1 MNSCIVGVTN
11 IGYANERR
19 NEVPKLAVAGRGAG
33 TARWWALAWIS
44 VTQLRMVVD
53 GTVMNIAVPSA
64 QADLGLSDVQ
74 RQWVIT
80 IYVLAF
86 GSMLLLGGRI
96 SDVIGRRRALLI
108 GLAGFT
114 LASIAG
120 GLAVSGE
127 MLIAARAIRGL
138 FGALV
143 TPSALALMSL
153 TFPDGPDRTRAFGV
167 IGTIM
172 GSGSG
177 IGVLLGGILTDS
189 WGWRWALLIN
199 VPIAVAAGIG
209 LLLSLTADARGTGGI
224 DVTGGVL
231 SIAGLTAPTL
241 GLTTAETSGWA
252 SPSTIGL
259 LGGGVLV
266 LAGFVV
272 WQRRTAT
279 PLMPLSLFAERLRSA
294 TFASMLAWGVAILP
308 AFLFL
313 SVYLQQ
319 IAGFTPLLTGLAFLP
334 YTAAILITV
343 RLVRPALT
351 AVPPSVFLAAGLAVL
366 AVALLVLSFL
376 HADAPYW
383 SHVLPVFVLLG
394 LGTGCV
400 QPAANS
406 AATHRA
412 GPASGVAGAVAS
424 TAQQVGSS
432 LGLAL
437 LGTIAATTTAA
448 ALATTPG
455 SEADTA
461 IVSGYNAASLTGAA
475 ILAVAAVAVLAG
487 LRPTRN
493 RREQG

>member
-1 MNSCIVGVTN
+1 MTGQIVST
-11 IGYANERR
+11 RS
-19 NEVPKLAVAGRGAG
+19 AG
-33 TARWWALAWIS
+33 TARWWALGWIS
-44 VTQLRMVVD
+44 VTQLMMVVD

-64 QADLGLSDVQ
+64 QTDLGLSDVQ

-80 IYVLAF
+80 VYVLTF
-86 GSMLLLGGRI
+86 GSMLLLGGRV

-114 LASIAG
+114 LASTAG

-127 MLIAARAIRGL
+127 MLIAARATQGL

-143 TPSALALMSL
+143 TPSALALLSV
-153 TFPDGPDRTRAFGV
+153 TFPEGQDRARAFGV
-167 IGTIM
+167 FGTIM

-177 IGVLLGGILTDS
+177 IGVLLGGVLTDS

-209 LLLSLTADARGTGGI
+209 LLLSLTADARGTGRV

-231 SIAGLTAPTL
+231 SIAGLTALTL
-241 GLTTAETSGWA
+241 GFTNAESSGWGSA
-252 SPSTIGL
+252 STIGL
-259 LGGGVLV
+259 LVGGVLV
-266 LAGFVV
+266 LAGFVC
-272 WQRRTAT
+272 WQRRTRT
-279 PLMPLSLFAERLRSA
+279 PLMPLSLFAERLRTA
-294 TFASMLAWGVAILP
+294 AFASMLAWGVAILP

-319 IAGFTPLLTGLAFLP
+319 IAGFTPLLTGLSFLP
-334 YTAAILITV
+334 YTAAILVTV

-351 AVPPSVFLAAGLAVL
+351 AVPPRVFLAVGLALL
-366 AVALLVLSFL
+366 AVALLVLSL
-376 HADAPYW
+376 LRSDAPYW

-394 LGTGCV
+394 FGTGCV

-437 LGTIAATTTAA
+437 LGTIAATTTAGAIA
-448 ALATTPG
+448 ADPG
-455 SEADTA
+455 RDADAA
-461 IVSGYNAASLTGAA
+461 IVHGYSTASLTGAV
-475 ILAVAAVAVLAG
+475 ILAVAAIAVLLIAG
-487 LRPTRN
+487 LRSTPSRKEN
-493 RREQG
+493 R

>member
-1 MNSCIVGVTN
+1 M
-11 IGYANERR
+11 ANEVTVRQQS
-19 NEVPKLAVAGRGAG
+19 GA
-33 TARWWALAWIS
+33 ARWWALGWIS
-44 VTQLRMVVD
+44 VTQLMMVVD

-64 QADLGLSDVQ
+64 QADLGLSDLQ

-86 GSMLLLGGRI
+86 GSLLLLGGRI

-120 GLAVSGE
+120 GLAVSAE
-127 MLIAARAIRGL
+127 MLIAARGAQGV

-143 TPSALALMSL
+143 TPSALALLSVS
-153 TFPDGPDRTRAFGV
+153 FPDGEGRAKAYGV
-167 IGTIM
+167 FGTIM

-177 IGVLLGGILTDS
+177 IGVLLGGALTDS

-199 VPIAVAAGIG
+199 VPIALAAGIG
-209 LLLSLTADARGTGGI
+209 LLTSLSGDARGRGRI
-224 DVTGGVL
+224 DVAGGVL
-231 SIAGLTAPTL
+231 SAVGLTAVTL
-241 GLTTAETSGWA
+241 GLTTAESFGWSA
-252 SPSTIGL
+252 PSTIGL
-259 LGGGVLV
+259 LAGGLVV
-266 LAGFVV
+266 LAGFVAR
-272 WQRRTAT
+272 QKTAKA
-279 PLMPLSLFAERLRSA
+279 PLIPLSLFAERLRSSA
-294 TFASMLAWGVAILP
+294 FAAMLAWGIAILP

-319 IAGFTPLLTGLAFLP
+319 IAGLSALLTGLAFLP

-343 RLVRPALT
+343 RLVRPALRLVT
-351 AVPPSVFLAAGLAVL
+351 PRVFLAIGLILLAVG
-366 AVALLVLSFL
+366 LLILSL
-376 HADAPYW
+376 LEPDSSYW

-424 TAQQVGSS
+424 TSQQVGSS

-437 LGTIAATTTAA
+437 LGTIAATTTAGSA
-448 ALATTPG
+448 RGTSLADQHA
-455 SEADTA
+455 SVMA
-461 IVSGYNAASLTGAA
+461 GYQTASLTGAA
-475 ILAVAAVAVLAG
+475 ILTIAAIAVFILG
-487 LRPTRN
+487 GRPATHPRKDTP
-493 RREQG
+493 

>member
-1 MNSCIVGVTN
+1 MT
-11 IGYANERR
+11 RR
-19 NEVPKLAVAGRGAG
+19 AGATGDAG

-44 VTQLRMVVD
+44 VTQLMMVVD

-80 IYVLAF
+80 VYVLAF
-86 GSMLLLGGRI
+86 GSMLLLGGRV

-120 GLAVSGE
+120 GLAPSGE
-127 MLIAARAIRGL
+127 ALIAARAFQGL

-153 TFPDGPDRTRAFGV
+153 TFPGGQDRARAFGV
-167 IGTIM
+167 FGTIM

-177 IGVLLGGILTDS
+177 IGVLLGGLLTDS
-189 WGWRWALLIN
+189 WGWRWALLVN
-199 VPIAVAAGIG
+199 VPIAVAAGVG
-209 LLLSLTADARGTGGI
+209 LLLSLTADARGTGHI

-231 SIAGLTAPTL
+231 SVAGLTALTL
-241 GLTTAETSGWA
+241 GFTTAETSGWA

-259 LGGGVLV
+259 VGGGVLV
-266 LAGFVV
+266 LTAFVV
-272 WQRRTAT
+272 WQGRAGT
-279 PLMPLSLFAERLRSA
+279 PLMPLSLFAGRLRA
-294 TFASMLAWGVAILP
+294 AAFASMLAWGVAILP

-334 YTAAILITV
+334 YTAAILVCV
-343 RLVRPALT
+343 RMVRPALVV
-351 AVPPSVFLAAGLAVL
+351 VPPKVFLAVGLALL
-366 AVALLVLSFL
+366 AAALLVLSL
-376 HADAPYW
+376 LRADAPYW

-437 LGTIAATTTAA
+437 LGTIAATATAA
-448 ALATTPG
+448 ASTTT
-455 SEADTA
+455 TA
-461 IVSGYNAASLTGAA
+461 GGTASAMVSGYSAASLTGAVT
-475 ILAVAAVAVLAG
+475 LAVAAVAVLILAG
-487 LRPTRN
+487 LRPAPD
-493 RREQG
+493 REPER